1 LRIKHLFTID
11 NFHTFK
17 DLFFEKKLGRTIL
30 LDALSKGLPYL
41 FLPLFLKLMP
51 LSEYGLYTF
60 IIYIVTT
67 GAYIFQF
74 GFETAKSKLY
84 FIYDKKE
91 LGRMLFSMNTFVL
104 ILFILIVVVDYRFKI
119 ITTYIL
125 NIQFQINF
133 NLEFSI
139 LTLILINGITTLL
152 MRHLTLTNNVFT
164 YQLWNGVKIF
174 LLNTFVIVIAYFI
187 FNATL
192 SATQR
197 ILYEVIFSLLITLPF
212 YAYFYLV
219 HFEYKFDFKIM
230 RRVFELSLPMMIGG
244 IIAIA
249 YNISD
254 KYFIR
259 KFIDYDAL
267 GMYNLT
273 LFLIMPIGLLF
284 TSFFDSYWVPKFFND
299 NKNQI
304 NIQDTNKVIQILSII
319 FLIMLPV
326 FLFLIF
332 FYLKIT
338 NNPIQLNAIIGLFI
352 FLYLSKSID
361 IITQFY
367 NNFFIVA
374 EKTYQ
379 TVLINFILSVVL
391 IIFNWILIQRFGII
405 GGAIV
410 LLSCSV
416 IKFIIFFIKAH
427 KIANANLKLW

>member
-1 LRIKHLFTID
+1 MSIKHLFSIE
-11 NFHTFK
+11 NLHSFESI
-17 DLFFEKKLGRTIL
+17 FFQKKIGRTIL

-84 FIYDKKE
+84 FVYDKKE

-104 ILFILIVVVDYRFKI
+104 LLFILVVVIDYKFKI

-125 NIQFQINF
+125 DIHSQANF
-133 NLEFSI
+133 NLELSI
-139 LTLILINGITTLL
+139 LTLILINGVTTML

-174 LLNTFVIVIAYFI
+174 LLNTIVIVIAYFVL
-187 FNATL
+187 NTTL
-192 SATQR
+192 NATQR
-197 ILYEVIFSLLITLPF
+197 IFYEVVFSLLITVPF
-212 YAYFYLV
+212 YAYFYLN
-219 HFEYKFDFKIM
+219 HFEYRLDFKIM

-304 NIQDTNKVIQILSII
+304 SIEETNKVTQILSIV
-319 FLIMLPV
+319 FLIMLPI
-326 FLFLIF
+326 FLFFIF

-352 FLYLSKSID
+352 FLYLSKSVD

-367 NNFFIVA
+367 NNFFIIA

-379 TVLINFILSVVL
+379 TTLLNFILSVVL
-391 IIFNWILIQRFGII
+391 IVLNWILIQRFGII
-405 GGAIV
+405 GGAVV
-410 LLSCSV
+410 LLLCSI
-416 IKFIIFFIKAH
+416 IKFIVFFIKAH
-427 KIANANLKLW
+427 RIADSDLKLW

>member
-1 LRIKHLFTID
+1 MRIGHIFSSD
-11 NFHTFK
+11 NFYSFK
-17 DLFFEKKLGRTIL
+17 NLFFEKKLGRTIL
-30 LDALSKGLPYL
+30 LDALSKGMPYL

-84 FIYDKKE
+84 FVYDKKE

-104 ILFILIVVVDYRFKI
+104 MLFILIVIVDYKFKI

-125 NIQFQINF
+125 NIQDQTNF

-139 LTLILINGITTLL
+139 LTLVLINGITIML

-174 LLNTFVIVIAYFI
+174 LLNTFVIIIAYFV
-187 FNATL
+187 FKATL

-197 ILYEVIFSLLITLPF
+197 IFYEVIFSLLITVPF
-212 YAYFYLV
+212 YAYFYLI

-230 RRVFELSLPMMIGG
+230 SRVFELSLPMMIGG

-259 KFIDYDAL
+259 EFIDYDAL

-304 NIQDTNKVIQILSII
+304 NIEETNKVTQILSIV

-326 FLFLIF
+326 FLLFIF

-338 NNPIQLNAIIGLFI
+338 NNPIQLDAIIGLFI
-352 FLYLSKSID
+352 FFYLSKSID

-379 TVLINFILSVVL
+379 TTLINFILSVVL
-391 IIFNWILIQRFGII
+391 IILNWILIQRFGII

-410 LLSCSV
+410 LLLCSV
-416 IKFIIFFIKAH
+416 IKFIVFFIKAH
-427 KIANANLKLW
+427 KIANTNLKLW

>member
-1 LRIKHLFTID
+1 M
-11 NFHTFK
+11 
-17 DLFFEKKLGRTIL
+17 

-67 GAYIFQF
+67 GAYIFQL

-104 ILFILIVVVDYRFKI
+104 ILFALVVVIDYRFKI

-125 NIQFQINF
+125 NIQFHVNF
-133 NLEFSI
+133 NLELSI
-139 LTLILINGITTLL
+139 LTLIMINGITTML

-164 YQLWNGVKIF
+164 YQLWNGVKI
-174 LLNTFVIVIAYFI
+174 LLTNTFIILIAYFVLST
-187 FNATL
+187 TL
-192 SATQR
+192 NATQR
-197 ILYEVIFSLLITLPF
+197 IFYEVIFSLLITVPF
-212 YAYFYLV
+212 YIYFYTV

-230 RRVFELSLPMMIGG
+230 RRVFELSLPMTIGG

-299 NKNQI
+299 NKNQV
-304 NIQDTNKVIQILSII
+304 NIEETNKVTQILSIV

-326 FLFLIF
+326 FLSLIF

-338 NNPIQLNAIIGLFI
+338 NNPIQLSAIIGLFI
-352 FLYLSKSID
+352 FLYLSKSLD
-361 IITQFY
+361 VITQFY

-379 TVLINFILSVVL
+379 TTLINFILSIVL
-391 IIFNWILIQRFGII
+391 IILNWILIQKFGII

-410 LLSCSV
+410 LLLCSI
-416 IKFIIFFIKAH
+416 IKFIIFYIKAH